1 MVEDEDFIEIDGMR
15 FMKPFVEKPID
26 AEVWCPDDVC
36 RDGWVGREYA
46 AW

>member
-26 AEVWCPDDVC
+26 AEVCMQHHVS
-36 RDGWVGREYA
+36 R
-46 AW
+46 